1 MNYFIEVPYSNKAK
15 ADIDTIMRK
24 KGFSNLSSKTLREIK
39 KEPLARFFTKLFVV
53 FSLLWCLKK
62 GDILFLQYPVKKF
75 FALYCKI
82 AHLKGAKTVALIHD
96 LGSFRRRKLTA
107 KQETRR
113 LNNADYLI
121 VHNES
126 MKSWLEEQH
135 IKCKLSSLEI
145 FDYLSEAQ
153 ADSACEQSGQYNKV
167 VYAGGLAR
175 KKNAFLY
182 SLNEKMHSWT
192 LDLYGRG
199 LDEEQTKG
207 WDKISYHGFKQ
218 SDEFISSI
226 KSDFGLVWDGNSCDE
241 CDGVWG
247 IYLRYNNPHKTS
259 FYIRCELPL
268 IMWKESALAPFVE
281 RNEIGVLVNTLSELD
296 ERIKSISKEEYER
309 MKANVRSLS
318 LRLSE
323 GYYASRAFDR
333 AIAQLQ

>member
-15 ADIDTIMRK
+15 TDIDTIMRK
-24 KGFSNLSSKTLREIK
+24 KDFRNLSSKTLRDIK
-39 KEPLARFFTKLFVV
+39 NESLARFFTKLLVV
-53 FSLLWCLKK
+53 FPLLFKLKK
-62 GDILFLQYPVKKF
+62 GDVLFLQYPVKKF

-107 KQETRR
+107 EQETRR
-113 LNNADYLI
+113 LNNADLLI

-126 MKSWLEEQH
+126 MKSWLEEQR
-135 IKCKLSSLEI
+135 INCQLLCLEI
-145 FDYLSEAQ
+145 FDYLSDAVARSETG
-153 ADSACEQSGQYNKV
+153 DEGGYSRV

-182 SLNEKMHSWT
+182 SLEERMHSWT

-199 LDEEQTKG
+199 LEDGQAEAWE
-207 WDKISYHGFKQ
+207 KISYHGFKQ
-218 SDEFISSI
+218 SDEFISTV
-226 KSDFGLVWDGNSCDE
+226 KADFGLVWDGNSCDE

-281 RNEIGVLVNTLSELD
+281 RNGIGILVDKLSELD
-296 ERIKSISKEEYER
+296 ERIKEVSEEEYER
-309 MKANVRSLS
+309 MKENIRTVSRK
-318 LRLSE
+318 LSE
-323 GYYASRAFDR
+323 GFYASRAFDK
-333 AIAQLQ
+333 AISQLQ